1 MVQAHTFRWLLEP
14 MLTAA
19 GFDIL
24 TADFAGSV
32 YGSYTCRRRCGLLFG
47 EHKPAT

>member
-1 MVQAHTFRWLLEP
+1 VVQAHTFRWLLEP

-32 YGSYTCRRRCGLLFG
+32 YGSYTCRRR
-47 EHKPAT
+47 